1 MEGGG
6 SEGEMEKERKRKRE
20 RDKERKRERERER
33 DIRLLKDEFSPCF
46 ELYNY
51 ILSLLSVTRFLPM
64 NFSKVS
70 SADI

>member
-1 MEGGG
+1 MEGEG

-20 RDKERKRERERER
+20 REKERER

-51 ILSLLSVTRFLPM
+51 ISLLLSVTRFLPM

>member
-1 MEGGG
+1 MR
-6 SEGEMEKERKRKRE
+6 ERWRKRE
-20 RDKERKRERERER
+20 RERGEGEKERER

-51 ILSLLSVTRFLPM
+51 ISLLLSVTRFLPM

>member
-1 MEGGG
+1 
-6 SEGEMEKERKRKRE
+6 MEKERKRKRE
-20 RDKERKRERERER
+20 REKERERERER